1 MGRGSITQA
10 VILAAGN
17 GNRLS
22 SLGVPKPLAPVV
34 GRPLLEHSL
43 DLLCAAGIKE
53 VSVVVGYRGVEVRSH
68 PFPSIGRDI
77 DVKWVYN
84 PHYNLG
90 NGMSLL
96 AVNDR
101 VNSPFLLLMADHFF
115 EQSIVEQLLECE
127 VPPAGGML
135 AIDTKVGEL
144 FDLDDATKV
153 RSRDNRIQSIGKN
166 ISDFNCIDTGIFLLS
181 QAVFPAMKK
190 SVSLGDASLTGAI
203 RILAQL
209 GVMKT
214 WDIGPRKWVDVDT
227 PEALVWAEELAET
240 GSLSADW
247 GSGS

>member
-22 SLGVPKPLAPVV
+22 SLSVPKPLAPVV

-43 DLLCAAGIKE
+43 DLLCAAGIKQ
-53 VSVVVGYRGVEVRSH
+53 VFVVVGYRGVEVRSY

-77 DVKWVYN
+77 DVEWVYN
-84 PHYNLG
+84 PQYNLE

-101 VNSPFLLLMADHFF
+101 VNSPFLLLMADHLF
-115 EQSIVEQLLECE
+115 EQSIVKQLLECE

-135 AIDTKVGEL
+135 AIDTKVEEL
-144 FDLDDATKV
+144 FDFDDATKV

-190 SVSLGDASLTGAI
+190 SLSLGDASLTGAI

-209 GVMKT
+209 GMMKT

-227 PEALVWAEELAET
+227 LEALAWAEDLAET
-240 GSLSADW
+240 GSVVGRL
-247 GSGS
+247 G

>member
-43 DLLCAAGIKE
+43 NLLCAAGIKK
-53 VSVVVGYRGVEVRSH
+53 VSIVVGYRGVEVQSH

-77 DVKWVYN
+77 DVEWVYN
-84 PHYNLG
+84 PQYNLE
-90 NGMSLL
+90 NGMSLM
-96 AVNDR
+96 AVDDR
-101 VNSPFLLLMADHFF
+101 INAPFILLMADHFF

-135 AIDTKVGEL
+135 ATDTKVGQI

-153 RSRDNRIQSIGKN
+153 RTRHNRIQGIGKN
-166 ISDFNCIDTGIFLLS
+166 IFDFNCVDTGMFLLS

-190 SVSLGDASLTGAI
+190 SMSLGDASLTGAI

-227 PEALVWAEELAET
+227 PEALAWAEGLAET
-240 GSLSADW
+240 GSFVDRL
-247 GSGS
+247 G